1 MILMSSYMCAFFF
14 LHYLFSLFFLLCPK
28 VVAYL
33 VKPSTEKEG
42 RCRFARHPV
51 AVAYSGR
58 AHAMMSHYWDG
69 SWGTLIAAAAQG
81 SNMGRFIWI
90 CALANRYELF
100 GCLTGG
106 IIFLH

>member
-1 MILMSSYMCAFFF
+1 MSSP
-14 LHYLFSLFFLLCPK
+14 YLSPRMLSRSLSLSLSVQ

-81 SNMGRFIWI
+81 SIMDRFIWI
-90 CALANRYELF
+90 CALANRCALF
-100 GCLTGG
+100 CE
-106 IIFLH
+106 FV

>member
-1 MILMSSYMCAFFF
+1 M
-14 LHYLFSLFFLLCPK
+14 
-28 VVAYL
+28 VAYL

-69 SWGTLIAAAAQG
+69 SWGTLLAAAAQG
-81 SNMGRFIWI
+81 ANMGRFIWI
-90 CALANRYELF
+90 CALANRCELF
-100 GCLTGG
+100 GVLLDCWR
-106 IIFLH
+106 IVFMEDIFFICTVM

>member
-1 MILMSSYMCAFFF
+1 M
-14 LHYLFSLFFLLCPK
+14 
-28 VVAYL
+28 VAYL

-90 CALANRYELF
+90 CALANRCALF
-100 GCLTGG
+100 GVYYLWSYFVGTL
-106 IIFLH
+106 FVSSEQVFFFWF

>member
-1 MILMSSYMCAFFF
+1 M
-14 LHYLFSLFFLLCPK
+14 
-28 VVAYL
+28 VAYL

-81 SNMGRFIWI
+81 SNMGRYIGI
-90 CALANRYELF
+90 CALANRCALSGVFYLCVCVCF
-100 GCLTGG
+100 FALKL
-106 IIFLH
+106 IL

>member
-1 MILMSSYMCAFFF
+1 MCQK
-14 LHYLFSLFFLLCPK
+14 LSECNLSNTHTLSVK

-33 VKPSTEKEG
+33 VKPCTEKEG

-51 AVAYSGR
+51 AVAYSGK

-81 SNMGRFIWI
+81 SNMGRFIWL
-90 CALANRYELF
+90 CALANRCALF
-100 GCLTGG
+100 RVCVLV
-106 IIFLH
+106 

>member
-1 MILMSSYMCAFFF
+1 M
-14 LHYLFSLFFLLCPK
+14 
-28 VVAYL
+28 VAYL

-81 SNMGRFIWI
+81 ANMGRFIWI
-90 CALANRYELF
+90 CALANRCGLF
-100 GCLTGG
+100 GVLYMWRCF
-106 IIFLH
+106 FLINFFFDEASFLVCV

>member
-1 MILMSSYMCAFFF
+1 M
-14 LHYLFSLFFLLCPK
+14 
-28 VVAYL
+28 AYL

-81 SNMGRFIWI
+81 ANMGRFIWI
-90 CALANRYELF
+90 CALANRCVLF
-100 GCLTGG
+100 VVFYLLLFIHDHLKLRAGFFSL
-106 IIFLH
+106 INE